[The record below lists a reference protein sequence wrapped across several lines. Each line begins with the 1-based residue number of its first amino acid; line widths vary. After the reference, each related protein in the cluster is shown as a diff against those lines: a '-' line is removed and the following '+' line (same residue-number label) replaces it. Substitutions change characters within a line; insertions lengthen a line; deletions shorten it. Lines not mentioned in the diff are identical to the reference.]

1 MKKIKCWNSKR
12 LFVSKNLI
20 FAGFATLLITA
31 CSEETEES
39 DTNSVVSDIIVTD
52 NDQDHL
58 IEIDKTQKSFE
69 SAGDYSFQTTFDSQ
83 KGWGY
88 QLLDSGKVFINQPH
102 IPAVSGNEG
111 FSSEEKAITCAE
123 FALSKVQLG
132 MIPPTLTK
140 DELDSLGVLD

>member
-1 MKKIKCWNSKR
+1 MKQTKCLNSRK
-12 LFVSKNLI
+12 LFVSKEFF
-20 FAGFATLLITA
+20 FAGLAILLLVSCNGEA
-31 CSEETEES
+31 EES
-39 DTNSVVSDIIVTD
+39 TSNSVVSDVVISD
-52 NDQDHL
+52 NH
-58 IEIDKTQKSFE
+58 IGIDKTQTPLE
-69 SAGDYSFQTTFDSQ
+69 SSEISGQYSFQTTFDTE

-123 FALSKVQLG
+123 FALTKVHLG

-140 DELDSLGVLD
+140 DELDSLGVLN